1 MTPERA
7 RDILS
12 DLAAL
17 GVRFPLQTSDVRPG
31 VILDADH
38 RELLVMADPDGERE
52 KNEAFADAVVQAMNP
67 FVAKLA
73 DPGVRSPLQISDL
86 VRGAVLDAD
95 HRELLV
101 VSEFGCGN
109 TGPISDTEVIA
120 DIVVQILN
128 CFAALL
134 QSTAPEPIQ

>member
-31 VILDADH
+31 VI
-38 RELLVMADPDGERE
+38 
-52 KNEAFADAVVQAMNP
+52 
-67 FVAKLA
+67 
-73 DPGVRSPLQISDL
+73 
-86 VRGAVLDAD
+86 LDAD